1 MFCTSIGCGLT
12 QAVVGTGVA
21 SRSAG
26 RGDSFFV
33 VFDSATDAVDAAAAA
48 QQLSVCKIGRTAW
61 TSRCGWGVHIFDQVS
76 TYCRVIRTGTLAV
89 GARRFDLTRTP
100 AVVAVQFGHDRNHHS

>member
-1 MFCTSIGCGLT
+1 MFCTSIGW
-12 QAVVGTGVA
+12 
-21 SRSAG
+21 SDAG
-26 RGDSFFV
+26 RGRDWGGIEIGTQGDSFFV

-76 TYCRVIRTGTLAV
+76 TYCPETLGT
-89 GARRFDLTRTP
+89 RRQPSGSLR
-100 AVVAVQFGHDRNHHS
+100 